1 MLQMYGGLPP
11 GMAVPGGYLA
21 VPYSVPE
28 MQLQMQPFVPA
39 AVAPAVR
46 ATPPQL
52 AGRAGLSLVKPMA
65 NHVAGCGGG
74 DLSTNSVHLV
84 GGVPLQAG
92 PYGQPVSLAAVAPGP
107 SDVGAVM
114 LPGNS
119 GSWVGTVPVI
129 GSCVINNPFQ
139 PGIMAAPW
147 VK

>member
-1 MLQMYGGLPP
+1 MYRGLPP

-39 AVAPAVR
+39 AAAPAVR

-52 AGRAGLSLVKPMA
+52 AGRAGLSLVKPIA

-84 GGVPLQAG
+84 GGVPLQTAG
-92 PYGQPVSLAAVAPGP
+92 SLRPTSVA
-107 SDVGAVM
+107 DC
-114 LPGNS
+114 S
-119 GSWVGTVPVI
+119 GSRTL
-129 GSCVINNPFQ
+129 
-139 PGIMAAPW
+139 
-147 VK
+147 